1 MLAHEFFLMNLVY
14 ELEFFLYIRRPTDS
28 SKTTMDVSKVK
39 VDTDARNTFNQSAS
53 GNSSSSSSGNDSP
66 DLPSRASRSGRLQAL
81 SKFSKT
87 AVTKGTTSSTIT
99 EAAST
104 MLNVA
109 QNEND
114 KPTISTTNASSNEEE
129 PQEIPGRIS

>member
-1 MLAHEFFLMNLVY
+1 
-14 ELEFFLYIRRPTDS
+14 
-28 SKTTMDVSKVK
+28 MDVSKEK
-39 VDTDARNTFNQSAS
+39 VDADARNTFNQPAS
-53 GNSSSSSSGNDSP
+53 GHSSSSSSSSGNDSP

-87 AVTKGTTSSTIT
+87 AVTKGTTGSTVT

-109 QNEND
+109 QSENE
-114 KPTISTTNASSNEEE
+114 KPSILTTNATSNEEE
-129 PQEIPGRIS
+129 PQEILGRVS

>member
-1 MLAHEFFLMNLVY
+1 
-14 ELEFFLYIRRPTDS
+14 
-28 SKTTMDVSKVK
+28 MDVSKAK
-39 VDTDARNTFNQSAS
+39 VDADARNTFNQPAS
-53 GNSSSSSSGNDSP
+53 GNSSSSSSGNNSP
-66 DLPSRASRSGRLQAL
+66 DLPSRTSRSGRLQTL
-81 SKFSKT
+81 SKFSK

-114 KPTISTTNASSNEEE
+114 KPSISTTKASSNEEE
-129 PQEIPGRIS
+129 PQEISGRVS

>member
-1 MLAHEFFLMNLVY
+1 
-14 ELEFFLYIRRPTDS
+14 
-28 SKTTMDVSKVK
+28 MDVSKVK
-39 VDTDARNTFNQSAS
+39 VDADARNTFNQPAS

-87 AVTKGTTSSTIT
+87 AVIRGTTSSTII
-99 EAAST
+99 EAAPT

-109 QNEND
+109 QSESD
-114 KPTISTTNASSNEEE
+114 KPSILTTNATSNEEE
-129 PQEIPGRIS
+129 PQEISGRVS

>member
-1 MLAHEFFLMNLVY
+1 MDL
-14 ELEFFLYIRRPTDS
+14 
-28 SKTTMDVSKVK
+28 SKAK
-39 VDTDARNTFNQSAS
+39 VDADARNTFNQPAS

-87 AVTKGTTSSTIT
+87 AVTKGTTSSTTIT

-109 QNEND
+109 QSESD
-114 KPTISTTNASSNEEE
+114 KPSILTTNATSNEEE
-129 PQEIPGRIS
+129 PQETSGRVS